1 MKKTV
6 FMPVFIAIFALAGA
20 VLRGLNL
27 MHGYEA
33 ATKLPVPGDK
43 AEMALIAVCGLA
55 ALALVILAIAHR
67 GLRGMPFE
75 DAFGTDNTLF
85 KMISV
90 IAGLVMIAA
99 GGFGLY
105 LAVTQ
110 DPQLPM
116 LNKLPLFPLWLLAM
130 LTGGCLIGIATML
143 SRRTVTEGS
152 AMLTIIPMF
161 WACFDLIITFK
172 DNGASPFVGLYAF
185 ELLAAIALTYA
196 FYALAGFLYSTAS
209 PSRFIFSAGAAVIL
223 CLTCVGG
230 TLISM
235 ASGVSAIV
243 PTTDT
248 LLRYACFL
256 ASGVWLFAMLVLL
269 SRADDRQHVR

>member
-1 MKKTV
+1 MKKLQFAPIFV
-6 FMPVFIAIFALAGA
+6 AVFALAGA

-27 MHGYEA
+27 MHGYEPG
-33 ATKLPVPGDK
+33 TGLPIAGNLP
-43 AEMALIAVCGLA
+43 ETALIAVC
-55 ALALVILAIAHR
+55 ALAGVGLVLFAFGCR
-67 GLRGMPFE
+67 GLRGILFE
-75 DAFGTDNTLF
+75 DAFGAGGTLF
-85 KMISV
+85 KMVSV
-90 IAGLVMIAA
+90 IAGLIMLAA

-110 DPQLPM
+110 TQGQLSAR
-116 LNKLPLFPLWLLAM
+116 LPLYPLWLLAM
-130 LTGGCLIGIATML
+130 LTGGCLIGIAAAL
-143 SRRTVTEGS
+143 GRRTINESTAS
-152 AMLTIIPMF
+152 LTIIPMF

-185 ELLAAIALTYA
+185 ELLSAIALTYA

-269 SRADDRQHVR
+269 SRADDREHVR